1 MSFFQKAD
9 EEICPD
15 MPFDFPAVNNIT
27 IPGLLPHDQTP
38 MSGKYHCI
46 SALVLTKFIS
56 DSQEQINCGGSLQ
69 ERETFQTLLQNDA
82 LRRSPQ
88 RHS

>member
-38 MSGKYHCI
+38 MSGK
-46 SALVLTKFIS
+46 
-56 DSQEQINCGGSLQ
+56 
-69 ERETFQTLLQNDA
+69 
-82 LRRSPQ
+82 
-88 RHS
+88 